1 MINIQVLY
9 SDYIKGCGFYNSKN
23 ESKRMSSTSIISRFK
38 PGENKFFRGAYSSGY
53 SPRLRGLIAAMATN
67 GD

>member
-38 PGENKFFRGAYSSGY
+38 PGENKFFRGAYSSG
-53 SPRLRGLIAAMATN
+53 
-67 GD
+67 